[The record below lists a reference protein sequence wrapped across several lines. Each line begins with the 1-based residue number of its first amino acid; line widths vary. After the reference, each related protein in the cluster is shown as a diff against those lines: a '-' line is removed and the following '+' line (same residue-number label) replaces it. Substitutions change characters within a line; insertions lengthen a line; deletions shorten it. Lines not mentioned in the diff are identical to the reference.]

1 MWAKNNQLIERQTFD
16 ANNESMTSATII
28 NSFAW
33 IRFRFIID
41 FSFHFYD
48 LFSLDFWPLGSGL
61 EYAPPEGAGHA
72 YRSTPLEVRNIY
84 TKDEVTVARG
94 GGVIAI

>member
-16 ANNESMTSATII
+16 ANNESMTSATIT

-33 IRFRFIID
+33 TRFIID
-41 FSFHFYD
+41 FSFHFFD

-61 EYAPPEGAGHA
+61 EYALPEVAGHA
-72 YRSTPLEVRNIY
+72 CRSTPLEVRNIY